1 MEDKSE
7 LCARWEENGGCA
19 LDRDF
24 VISELDP
31 WNGNIPNRE
40 FFDFMQM
47 SCPASCGWADQ
58 RGCVDEHPRCE
69 EWTRAGICN
78 THPFFMAHTCR
89 ESCGV
94 CGFLSPFNNEDQVVA
109 GASYSDFKR
118 DDFKCGKYKLLCEI
132 NGEDCEGK
140 RFRAPKPDD
149 CDNDKVE
156 EDQNDVVDDQEYFA
170 GEDFDLRSG
179 DSAAFSFKIEDADQ
193 YYCGA
198 TIISD
203 RWNNN

>member
-94 CGFLSPFNNEDQVVA
+94 CGFLSPFNTEDQEVN
-109 GASYSDFKR
+109 GASYSEYKNDN
-118 DDFKCGKYKLLCEI
+118 FKCGEFKLLCEI
-132 NGEDCEGK
+132 NDGSILDCRRRK
-140 RFRAPKPDD
+140 REVDLGSRRHRRA
-149 CDNDKVE
+149 
-156 EDQNDVVDDQEYFA
+156 A
-170 GEDFDLRSG
+170 GGFSLIRNSAFTG
-179 DSAAFSFKIEDADQ
+179 LGLGVPSSDSYSYD
-193 YYCGA
+193 G
-198 TIISD
+198 
-203 RWNNN
+203 R